1 LEQVLPCGSS
11 DIQLQQQKA
20 ILEYTTSAS
29 TRACKWSV
37 RRFEQMSF
45 LLLYSMHIEITELE
59 AQILAA
65 ESAMPQCSRERL
77 QILLRDYSDVMRNID
92 YLTGFSSAG
101 HDAAAWQSRP
111 VIPGMQ
117 IQTRDHFDY
126 VSFPASAPGLDQVR
140 SVLKRILPA
149 KHAPNQRYSPARIGK
164 VGLTVSHTEVSRLV
178 NRLAWIIVAITGG
191 VFLLVPMIIM
201 TFATDAHMRLV
212 VVSVAVLWFAV
223 SVALVS
229 KATNQELIAATAAYS
244 AVLLVYV
251 GTTSGAS
258 GH

>member
-1 LEQVLPCGSS
+1 
-11 DIQLQQQKA
+11 
-20 ILEYTTSAS
+20 
-29 TRACKWSV
+29 
-37 RRFEQMSF
+37 
-45 LLLYSMHIEITELE
+45 MHIEITDLE

-65 ESAMPQCSRERL
+65 EGAMPQCSRERL
-77 QILLRDYSDVMRNID
+77 QILLRDYSEAMRNID

-149 KHAPNQRYSPARIGK
+149 KHAPNQRYSPARMGK

-244 AVLLVYV
+244 AVLVVYV